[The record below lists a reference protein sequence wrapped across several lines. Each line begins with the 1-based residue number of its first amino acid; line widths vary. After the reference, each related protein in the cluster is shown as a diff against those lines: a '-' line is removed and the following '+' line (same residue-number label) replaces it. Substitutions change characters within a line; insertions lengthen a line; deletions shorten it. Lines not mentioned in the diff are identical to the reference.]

1 VLENCSP
8 YISWYLK
15 TYNPTAQKRYFP
27 YEWFDS
33 LEKLDCEELLHTE
46 NFIATLR
53 NSNISDEEYQYCLEV
68 WQNQNMQDFRDYLIW
83 YNNLDVEP
91 FVKAVE
97 KIFEF
102 YQEKGLDLFKDG
114 ISVPAA

>member
-1 VLENCSP
+1 
-8 YISWYLK
+8 
-15 TYNPTAQKRYFP
+15 
-27 YEWFDS
+27 
-33 LEKLDCEELLHTE
+33 
-46 NFIATLR
+46 
-53 NSNISDEEYQYCLEV
+53 
-68 WQNQNMQDFRDYLIW
+68 MQDFRDYLIW